1 MKAAVGS
8 VVIVACVFGV
18 AGWLLLVR
26 WHSVPEPAVAADPCG
41 LAEVAC
47 TATSAGRVV
56 HATFP
61 SVEASGD
68 SRAAELSVS
77 CVGPLWDVGILF
89 PESLP
94 SGWYVVRWESLA
106 VASAPDPGEWSASRG
121 FLSSREPE
129 RFVDV
134 VLGRVPLSGGFSWRR
149 SGRLRR
155 SCSASAAARGSRRR
169 SPSTRFASARWCA
182 RSPAAAAGGR
192 PPMDER
198 ALEIAGALLLG
209 LVVSGL
215 LLALYLVAASGA
227 PRGRRRRRRRR

>member
-26 WHSVPEPAVAADPCG
+26 WHSAAEPALAADPCV
-41 LAEVAC
+41 LEEVAC

-77 CVGPLWDVGILF
+77 CVGPLWDVGIVF
-89 PESLP
+89 PELLP

-106 VASAPDPGEWSASRG
+106 VASAPEPGEWSASRG

-134 VLGRVPLSGGFSWRR
+134 VLGRVPLSGG
-149 SGRLRR
+149 LLM
-155 SCSASAAARGSRRR
+155 AA
-169 SPSTRFASARWCA
+169 F
-182 RSPAAAAGGR
+182 
-192 PPMDER
+192 
-198 ALEIAGALLLG
+198 
-209 LVVSGL
+209 
-215 LLALYLVAASGA
+215 GA
-227 PRGRRRRRRRR
+227 PPALVFSVRRLARFEAAVAFDALRVRAVVRAIALGCGRREAADG

>member
-8 VVIVACVFGV
+8 MVIVVCVFGV

-26 WHSVPEPAVAADPCG
+26 WHSAPEPAHAADPCV
-41 LAEVAC
+41 LEEVAC
-47 TATSAGRVV
+47 TATAAGRVV

-61 SVEASGD
+61 SMEASGA

-89 PESLP
+89 PEFLP
-94 SGWYVVRWESLA
+94 SGWYVVQWESLA

-134 VLGRVPLSGGFSWRR
+134 VLGRVPASGGLLMAAFEAPPAVVFSV
-149 SGRLRR
+149 
-155 SCSASAAARGSRRR
+155 SRRG
-169 SPSTRFASARWCA
+169 RFEAMVAFDALRVRAVVRAVALGCG
-182 RSPAAAAGGR
+182 RGEAADG
-192 PPMDER
+192 
-198 ALEIAGALLLG
+198 
-209 LVVSGL
+209 
-215 LLALYLVAASGA
+215 
-227 PRGRRRRRRRR
+227 

>member
-26 WHSVPEPAVAADPCG
+26 WYSEPEPALAVDPCA
-41 LAEVAC
+41 LEEVAC
-47 TATSAGRVV
+47 TATAAGRVV

-61 SVEASGD
+61 SMEASGD

-94 SGWYVVRWESLA
+94 PGWYAVRWESLA
-106 VASAPDPGEWSASRG
+106 VASAPDPGDWSASRG
-121 FLSSREPE
+121 LLSSREPD

-134 VLGRVPLSGGFSWRR
+134 VLGRAPLPGGF
-149 SGRLRR
+149 LM
-155 SCSASAAARGSRRR
+155 AAFGAPPALVFSVSRRAE
-169 SPSTRFASARWCA
+169 FEASVAFDALRVRAVMRAVALGC
-182 RSPAAAAGGR
+182 GR
-192 PPMDER
+192 GED
-198 ALEIAGALLLG
+198 ADG
-209 LVVSGL
+209 
-215 LLALYLVAASGA
+215 
-227 PRGRRRRRRRR
+227 